1 MLDFEWDEAKARRN
15 LARHGVAFPF
25 AAKAFTDPLA
35 VEGVDDSMDYDEQR
49 IWMIGLAD
57 AVLLTVVYT
66 ERHERIRLISAR
78 RATRVEHEQ
87 YRRENNL
94 G

>member
-1 MLDFEWDEAKARRN
+1 MLTFEWDEAKARRN
-15 LARHGVAFPF
+15 LATHGVAFPF
-25 AAKAFTDPLA
+25 AAKAFTDPCA
-35 VEGVDDSMDYDEQR
+35 VEGVDDSMDYNEQR
-49 IWMIGLAD
+49 YRMIDFAD

-66 ERHERIRLISAR
+66 ERLERIRLISAR
-78 RATRVEHEQ
+78 KATRVEHEQ